1 MFVICTYSQNAT
13 GACGSVVVDNRACTY
28 TNEDRGQPFDRYVG
42 KYTIAL
48 YHGTIFVNS
57 TTFRVN

>member
-1 MFVICTYSQNAT
+1 M
-13 GACGSVVVDNRACTY
+13 VVDNRACTY